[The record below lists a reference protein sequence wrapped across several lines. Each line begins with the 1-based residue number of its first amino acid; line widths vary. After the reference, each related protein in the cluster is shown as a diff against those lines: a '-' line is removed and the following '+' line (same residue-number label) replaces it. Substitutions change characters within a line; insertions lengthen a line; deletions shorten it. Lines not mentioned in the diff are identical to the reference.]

1 LTEGEC
7 VISTIIIGNGGR
19 AAIQRLADAYPH
31 MDHDRKAAAVA
42 LERDICMQI
51 DAFLSDGDQDED
63 GQ

>member
-1 LTEGEC
+1 M
-7 VISTIIIGNGGR
+7 STIIIGGNGR
-19 AAIQRLADAYPH
+19 AAIQRLVDAYPN

-42 LERDICMQI
+42 LEHDICEQI